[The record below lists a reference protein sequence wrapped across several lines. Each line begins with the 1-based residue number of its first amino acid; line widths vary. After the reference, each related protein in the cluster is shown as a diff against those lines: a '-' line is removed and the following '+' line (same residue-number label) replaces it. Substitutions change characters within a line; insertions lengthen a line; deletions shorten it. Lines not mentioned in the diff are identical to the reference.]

1 MYMTAIT
8 VNMSGLKAGAK
19 SHDINWDYQN
29 KLRQQWLKDNPQA
42 EYLGWVS
49 I

>member
-1 MYMTAIT
+1 MTATI
-8 VNMSGLKAGAK
+8 VNMSGLKDTDN
-19 SHDINWDYQN
+19 SHDVDWKLQN
-29 KLRQQWLKDNPQA
+29 KLRQQWLINNPQA